1 VASNYE
7 VNIKLNTRTVNKQLN
22 NLEKRI
28 SKLNKLAQGG
38 RANRTVNKNEKD
50 RLNGAVKLT
59 RQEQRT
65 LRIKQKQLKVDQQQ
79 LKVEKQTAAALVQQ
93 NKISTPKGKNFGQIG
108 GSIGPALPPKTGGST
123 GGGRSRGGGKG
134 GVLSGA
140 LISGAFP
147 LLFGQG
153 PLGAAAG
160 FTGGMIGGKLG
171 GQMGGFAGG
180 LIATAALTQIQQV
193 FEGVSKLGNA
203 FSKTS
208 LDINEITKSLGLV
221 GTPSG
226 KYLQLLEQTE
236 GKQAAYNESVKRL
249 SRIVGDEGVKNLQ
262 QFGDA
267 SRQFGNDM
275 SVLMTRLAAAFAGF
289 ANTVANKGIGGM
301 GGISKFTKS
310 FERSNLLNRAALSK
324 EQNVQSLIAQRDEML
339 GGRTGRAAGK
349 VKETALFKELE
360 NKIVKQQKLNELTQ
374 KESDLNNFNEL
385 KYKSMTKSISD
396 RTQFLQTSLLL
407 GSEEA
412 QIQQEI
418 NRLAEAAK
426 KAGDDLTTTKKEQI
440 ADELRLQNQ
449 LNKTLSLYQSIASTV
464 ESGLVDAIEGAIQG
478 TKTLGDVAR
487 SVFNQI
493 QRTLLQAGVN
503 SLLSSIPGIGGLFK
517 ADGGP
522 VKAGGSYIVGERGPE
537 LFTPGSSG
545 SITPNHQLGGSTNV
559 VVNVDASGSSVE
571 GDEENGRELGRM
583 ISVAIQSELIK
594 QKRPG
599 GLLT

>member
-1 VASNYE
+1 MASNYE

-79 LKVEKQTAAALVQQ
+79 LKVEKQTAAALQQQ
-93 NKISTPKGKNFGQIG
+93 NKISTPRGKNFGEIG
-108 GSIGPALPPKTGGST
+108 GSIGPALPPKTGGTRT
-123 GGGRSRGGGKG
+123 GGPKKG

-289 ANTVANKGIGGM
+289 ANTIANKGIGGM
-301 GGISKFTKS
+301 GGISKFTKP

-324 EQNVQSLIAQRDEML
+324 EENVQSLIAQRDEML
-339 GGRTGRAAGK
+339 GGRTGGAAGK
-349 VKETALFKELE
+349 VKRTAPFKELE

-396 RTQFLQTSLLL
+396 RTQFLQNSLLL

-426 KAGDDLTTTKKEQI
+426 KAGDELTDTKKEQI

-478 TKTLGDVAR
+478 TKTLGEVAS
-487 SVFNQI
+487 SVFSQI
-493 QRTLLQAGVN
+493 SRTLLQFGVN
-503 SLLSSIPGIGGLFK
+503 SLLGSIPGIGGLFK

-545 SITPNHQLGGSTNV
+545 NITPNHQLGGSTSV
-559 VVNVDASGSSVE
+559 VVNVDASGSNVE
-571 GDEENGRELGRM
+571 GDEDRGRELGRL
-583 ISVAIQSELIK
+583 ISVAVQSELLQ

-599 GLLT
+599 GLLA